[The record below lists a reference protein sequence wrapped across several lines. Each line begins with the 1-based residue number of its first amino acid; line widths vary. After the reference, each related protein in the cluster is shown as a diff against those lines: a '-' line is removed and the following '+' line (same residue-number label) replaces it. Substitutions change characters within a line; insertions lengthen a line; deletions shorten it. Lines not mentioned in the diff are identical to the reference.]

1 MGDGEIIGAAELQDL
16 LRVHEDELVE
26 EAGDGNLQRVRELLD
41 EGIDINH
48 KNEQNEG
55 RAALHA
61 ASENNREDVVRFLL
75 EKGANVNIQDSAGN
89 TPLLYAS
96 RYGHEGIA
104 RILIDAGANVN
115 QRNVE
120 GRIPLHDACWNG
132 YSRQLVKLLLDKGSN
147 VNAKDMNGWSPLHM
161 ASGRDHDDIVRVL
174 LKRGADRDAQT
185 KIGKSGLQH
194 GDTALH
200 MAVYRDYIPTVME
213 LVKAGSNTRIK
224 NYEGKTPIDYANP
237 AIKRFFETK
246 AYETRARADAVVG
259 AMVTKPTNVLRGL
272 AAEQQGTTFEGAV
285 VSEGAP
291 KSLPVGVAGRVAS
304 FLRRPEP
311 GATARDPNRPVG
323 AGAGPGGRR
332 RTHKRRN
339 KSYHKG
345 NGTRTRTSG
354 VRRKH

>member
-1 MGDGEIIGAAELQDL
+1 MGDED
-16 LRVHEDELVE
+16 HEDWMREEADELVDAAMKGKLE
-26 EAGDGNLQRVRELLD
+26 RVRELLD

-48 KNEQNEG
+48 KNERDEG

-61 ASENNREDVVRFLL
+61 ASESEHEDVVRFLL
-75 EKGANVNIQDSAGN
+75 EKRANVNIQDSLGN

-96 RYGHEGIA
+96 RYGNEDIA

-115 QRNVE
+115 QRNLE
-120 GRIPLHDACWNG
+120 GRIPLHDASWNG
-132 YSRQLVKLLLDKGSN
+132 YSRQLVNLLLDKGSN
-147 VNAKDMNGWSPLHM
+147 VNAKDMNGWTPLHM
-161 ASGRDHDDIVRVL
+161 ASGKDNDDIVRIL

-185 KIGKSGLQH
+185 KIGKSELQH

-200 MAVYRDYIPTVME
+200 RAVYREYIPTVME
-213 LVKAGSNTRIK
+213 LVNAGANTRIK
-224 NYEGKTPIDYANP
+224 NYEGKTPIDYASP

-246 AYETRARADAVVG
+246 AYETRARADTVVR
-259 AMVTKPTNVLRGL
+259 AMVTKPSNVLRGL

-291 KSLPVGVAGRVAS
+291 KSLPVGVAGKVAS

-311 GATARDPNRPVG
+311 PAPAAPADPNRPVG

-339 KSYHKG
+339 KSYHKS

-354 VRRKH
+354 VRPKH